1 MKHFITLLAGLAL
14 IFLSACR
21 TAPKFDS
28 QDAYDRDLR
37 DSSLMMETLQDWDS
51 GERQKAQAI
60 AIARV
65 NAGLY
70 MMPDFAAK
78 SHPETW
84 QKEEQAALAKKVL
97 DYMYAHRAEI
107 GRSWELHADSLRTML
122 TDPEDL
128 RRLGELED
136 CLKKAGNRL

>member
-1 MKHFITLLAGLAL
+1 
-14 IFLSACR
+14 
-21 TAPKFDS
+21 
-28 QDAYDRDLR
+28 
-37 DSSLMMETLQDWDS
+37 
-51 GERQKAQAI
+51 
-60 AIARV
+60 
-65 NAGLY
+65 
-70 MMPDFAAK
+70 MPDFAAK

-107 GRSWELHADSLRTML
+107 GRSWELHADSLRAML

-136 CLKKAGNRL
+136 CLKKSGNRL

>member
-1 MKHFITLLAGLAL
+1 MKQSITLLAGLAL
-14 IFLSACR
+14 MFLSGCR

-28 QDAYDRDLR
+28 QYAYDRDLR
-37 DSSLMMETLQDWDS
+37 DSSLMMETLQDWDA
-51 GERQKAQAI
+51 GNREKAQAI

-70 MMPDFAAK
+70 LMPDFAAK
-78 SHPETW
+78 SHPEPW

-97 DYMYAHRAEI
+97 EYMYAHRAEI

-128 RRLGELED
+128 RRLAELED
-136 CLKKAGNRL
+136 CLTKAGNKL